1 MSPWKRHKHCCL
13 QWHFGLPSIVR
24 TPLSPLSIWSCDA
37 CPSRLRFFL
46 FLFSWRE
53 PHRKHHRNQRHYS
66 HSIQPHQ
73 QKLMM
78 KPLQW
83 WHEPTKAGQKHKYNI
98 NMSLPVAA
106 LRFVWMLGVLNIN
119 KNQTMF
125 RMRKGMKYESLN
137 FLDVQQSLLWGSRG
151 HSLFTVSKVHQV
163 IPQAVWLS
171 SGLTRW
177 AKSNQPGSTIRLPQH
192 CLKALKQVSKS
203 HCHYCL
209 PSIVNCQVEPE
220 PSATGW
226 VWLLCWSWR
235 KILRLRPLHFFLWLG
250 ACRLFH
256 PLLRL

>member
-1 MSPWKRHKHCCL
+1 MLAHPVSVSSYFC
-13 QWHFGLPSIVR
+13 
-24 TPLSPLSIWSCDA
+24 
-37 CPSRLRFFL
+37 
-46 FLFSWRE
+46 FSWRE

-119 KNQTMF
+119 KNQTMC
-125 RMRKGMKYESLN
+125 RMRKEMKHESLN

-151 HSLFTVSKVHQV
+151 HSLITVSKVHQG

-177 AKSNQPGSTIRLPQH
+177 AKSNRPGSTIRLPQH
-192 CLKALKQVSKS
+192 CLKALKQVWKS

-226 VWLLCWSWR
+226 VWLLCWSWG